1 MNTETKL
8 AKVMFRVP
16 DGASGEDV
24 ETIWA
29 FPVGGDLYKIDNSP
43 FYAYGVSLGDT
54 VEAPWSEENGFPLF
68 RRVVE
73 KSGYRTVRV
82 ILDPPAENDNKSQK
96 LLDEIVALGCSYEGA
111 NRTYITVD
119 IPKEI
124 DLWKVRDFLIE
135 KEAKWEHV
143 DPTYEELFPD
153 AE

>member
-1 MNTETKL
+1 MNAETKL

-16 DGASGEDV
+16 DSEGGEDV
-24 ETIWA
+24 ETLWA
-29 FPVGGDLYKIDNSP
+29 FPMGGDLFKIDNSP
-43 FYAYGVSLGDT
+43 FYAYGVSWGDT
-54 VEAPWSEENGFPLF
+54 VEAPWSEEHGFPVF

-82 ILDPPAENDNKSQK
+82 ILKPPAENNNESQK
-96 LLDEIVALGCSYEGA
+96 LLEEITALGCSYEGA
-111 NRTYITVD
+111 NRSYITVD

-135 KEAKWEHV
+135 KEAKWEHA